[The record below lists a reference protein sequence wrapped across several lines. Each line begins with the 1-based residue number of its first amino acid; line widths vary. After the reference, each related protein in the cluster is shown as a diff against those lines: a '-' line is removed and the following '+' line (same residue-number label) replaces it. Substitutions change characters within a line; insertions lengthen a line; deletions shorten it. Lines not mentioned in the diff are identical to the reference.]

1 MKALRP
7 SLKPYLMA
15 AGGALVLGAV
25 AARIFGPRSPAFV
38 GAVIFA
44 TVVVAVGL
52 LAGFRTLK
60 SGLLYYGGGGFR
72 LWRWRELV
80 SLEPEDP
87 GRYSRI
93 VVRFRRGDEEWREV
107 IPNDFGLPTEEVIS
121 RLEEEQVE

>member
-1 MKALRP
+1 MKTLRL

-15 AGGALVLGAV
+15 AGGMLILAAV
-25 AARIFGPRSPAFV
+25 AARIFGVASPPFA
-38 GAVIFA
+38 GAVIFVG
-44 TVVVAVGL
+44 VVVAVGL

-60 SGLLYYGGGGFR
+60 SGLLYFGGGGLR

-93 VVRFRRGDEEWREV
+93 VVRFQRGDEERREV

-121 RLEEEQVE
+121 RLEAERVE